1 MSEKK
6 MRILVISDSH
16 GRNDDVAGVIEQVGH
31 IDMLIHCG
39 DVERGDDYIR
49 SLVDCPVHM
58 VAGNNDYNLELP
70 SQDIFNIGDYK
81 VLVVH
86 GHTFCVYRG
95 VERLKQYALQNHID
109 IVMFGHTHKP
119 YIEIDEDVTVLNP
132 GSVSY
137 PRQPD
142 HMPTFLIM
150 EIDDEGEAHYGQPFV
165 SPSKVTVSTIVTL
178 LPATIDFSPV
188 ALSAA
193 VVWIEI
199 SGS

>member
-1 MSEKK
+1 MK
-6 MRILVISDSH
+6 ILIISDTH
-16 GRNDDVAGVIEQVGH
+16 GAHKNFDRVIEKERPL
-31 IDMLIHCG
+31 DMLIHLG
-39 DVERGDDYIR
+39 DVEGDEDYIPA
-49 SLVDCPVHM
+49 VADCPVHM
-58 VAGNNDYNLELP
+58 VSGNNDYNLDLP
-70 SQDIFNIGDYK
+70 AQDIFNIGDYK

-119 YIEIDEDVTVLNP
+119 YIEIDEDVTILNP

-150 EIDDEGEAHYGQPFV
+150 EIDDEGEAHYGHGYYK
-165 SPSKVTVSTIVTL
+165 SK
-178 LPATIDFSPV
+178 FS
-188 ALSAA
+188 
-193 VVWIEI
+193 EI
-199 SGS
+199 KI